1 MKMEVR
7 TAVEVKSWLASKI
20 KDEASS
26 NHCYIDIFEGE
37 NGGKEF
43 DCFVIAETEK
53 AINVYIYAENI
64 NDNLCK
70 FYTWIPKS
78 QVLNKK
84 VIA

>member
-1 MKMEVR
+1 MEVR
-7 TAVEVKSWLASKI
+7 TAVEVKSWLANKI

-26 NHCYIDIFEGE
+26 NHRYIDLFEGK
-37 NGGKEF
+37 NGGKEL

-70 FYTWIPKS
+70 LYTWIPKS
-78 QVLNKK
+78 QILNKK
-84 VIA
+84 VID